1 MSDRNT
7 LYGQNVCC
15 LTILKASIGLDLSG
29 CPVAFPLPY
38 GENLGETEAL
48 HLITA
53 HELYN
58 ELRSVMANIQSL
70 GIRELPVMLLIMMV
84 AFFQPLD
91 RTGKATSCR
100 LEQPE
105 KVANIQ
111 HYYNDKLQ
119 VSPALL
125 ITLRPTLSILLRRTW
140 TSGLDHLAHGLSF
153 ITFTRLSPGSDSS
166 LAS

>member
-1 MSDRNT
+1 MDPLLVATRLLADSLSRLQVFFSRLETFSMLTASDRNT
-7 LYGQNVCC
+7 LYGQNICT
-15 LTILKASIGLDLSG
+15 LTILKASLGIDLSS

-58 ELRSVMANIQSL
+58 ELRSVIGNIQTL
-70 GIRELPVMLLIMMV
+70 GIRELPIMLLLMTV

-91 RTGKATSCR
+91 RTGKNNSCR

-105 KVANIQ
+105 KIATIH
-111 HYYNDKLQ
+111 HYYKDKLK
-119 VSPALL
+119 VSSTY
-125 ITLRPTLSILLRRTW
+125 IK
-140 TSGLDHLAHGLSF
+140 
-153 ITFTRLSPGSDSS
+153 
-166 LAS
+166 